1 MTVFIV
7 VAGYDYEGYDNLHV
21 TDTRTKAEAWMNKER
36 TASSFDNWRIE
47 EWEVDTHSEQ
57 ENNCYD

>member
-7 VAGYDYEGYDNLHV
+7 TAGYDYEGYDILHV
-21 TDTRTKAEAWMNKER
+21 TDTREKAEAWMAGEKEETYR
-36 TASSFDNWRIE
+36 DNWRIE

-57 ENNCYD
+57 ENNCHD